1 MKIIIED
8 EVNVTCL
15 MQPITLYASADN
27 FFTATF
33 FDESFSGS
41 DWAVPLSKSINP
53 KGKVCSNVMF
63 I

>member
-1 MKIIIED
+1 
-8 EVNVTCL
+8 

-33 FDESFSGS
+33 FGESLSGDHWS
-41 DWAVPLSKSINP
+41 SPVSKTINP
-53 KGKVCSNVMF
+53 KGKTCSNLKF